1 MATEQIQPDA
11 AAAPGRR
18 EPRWVR
24 PLVVIAAAVALL
36 LIGGAAGTMV
46 GLPGSAGTTTPSA
59 DSVDVG
65 FAQDMTVHHEQA
77 VEMASWARDHTSDIQ
92 IKQLA
97 FDIETTQ
104 LQQIGRMQGWL
115 GLWGAAPFPTG
126 RPYMTWMAMD
136 PADGG
141 HAHGAPPASDASDA
155 SAASAGAARMPG
167 MATDADLRDLRAA
180 TGPQLDTLFL
190 QLMLRHHLGG
200 VDMLAYAADR
210 AAVPEVRNLAAQAL
224 AAQSSEAD
232 LMRQLLAAR
241 GAEPLP
247 MN

>member
-1 MATEQIQPDA
+1 MSPVAADLADPDA
-11 AAAPGRR
+11 AADPGRR

-36 LIGGAAGTMV
+36 LIGGAAGMLI

-77 VEMASWARDHTSDIQ
+77 VEMASWARDHTSDPQ
-92 IKQLA
+92 VKQLA

-126 RPYMTWMAMD
+126 RPYMTWMAD
-136 PADGG
+136 PADAG
-141 HAHGAPPASDASDA
+141 HGHSMSDAS
-155 SAASAGAARMPG
+155 SAGAARMPG
-167 MATDADLRDLRAA
+167 MATDEDLRNLRAA
-180 TGPQLDTLFL
+180 SGTQLDTLFL

-200 VDMLAYAADR
+200 ADMLQYAAER
-210 AAVPEVRNLAAQAL
+210 AALPEVRNLAAQAFS
-224 AAQSSEAD
+224 AQTSEAD

-241 GAEPLP
+241 GAQPLP
-247 MN
+247 QN

>member
-1 MATEQIQPDA
+1 MSPVATDLAEPDA
-11 AAAPGRR
+11 AADPGRR

-24 PLVVIAAAVALL
+24 PLVVIAAALALL
-36 LIGGAAGTMV
+36 LIGGAAGMLV

-77 VEMASWARDHTSDIQ
+77 VEMASWARDHTSDPQ
-92 IKQLA
+92 VKQLA

-115 GLWGAAPFPTG
+115 GLWGAPAFPTG
-126 RPYMTWMAMD
+126 RQYMAWMAG
-136 PADGG
+136 PADTGHG
-141 HAHGAPPASDASDA
+141 HATSDG
-155 SAASAGAARMPG
+155 SAAGAARMPG
-167 MATDADLRDLRAA
+167 MATDEDLRNLRAA
-180 TGPQLDTLFL
+180 SGTQVDTLFL

-200 VDMLAYAADR
+200 ADMLQYAAER
-210 AAVPEVRNLAAQAL
+210 AALPEVRNLAAQAL
-224 AAQSSEAD
+224 SAQTSEAD

-241 GAEPLP
+241 GAQPLP
-247 MN
+247 QN

>member
-1 MATEQIQPDA
+1 MATDLEPDVVA
-11 AAAPGRR
+11 GPGRR
-18 EPRWVR
+18 EPGWVR

-36 LIGGAAGTMV
+36 LIGGAAGMLV

-77 VEMASWARDHTSDIQ
+77 VEMASWARDHTTDPQ
-92 IKQLA
+92 VKQLA

-115 GLWGAAPFPTG
+115 GLWGAPAFPTG
-126 RPYMTWMAMD
+126 RQYMTWMAEPGD
-136 PADGG
+136 AGHG
-141 HAHGAPPASDASDA
+141 HAMSGGSSGGAS
-155 SAASAGAARMPG
+155 RMPG
-167 MATDADLRDLRAA
+167 MATDEDLKNLRAA
-180 TGPQLDTLFL
+180 SGTQLDTLFL

-200 VDMLAYAADR
+200 ADMLQYAAGH
-210 AAVPEVRNLAAQAL
+210 AALPEVRNLAAQAL
-224 AAQSSEAD
+224 SAQTSEVD

-241 GAEPLP
+241 GAQPLP
-247 MN
+247 QN

>member
-1 MATEQIQPDA
+1 MATDLEPDA
-11 AAAPGRR
+11 VAEPGRR

-36 LIGGAAGTMV
+36 LIGGAAGMLV
-46 GLPGSAGTTTPSA
+46 GLPGSAATTTPSA

-77 VEMASWARDHTSDIQ
+77 VEMASWARDHTTDPQ
-92 IKQLA
+92 VKQLA

-115 GLWGAAPFPTG
+115 GLWGAPAFPTG
-126 RPYMTWMAMD
+126 RQYMTWMAEPGD
-136 PADGG
+136 SG
-141 HAHGAPPASDASDA
+141 HGHSMSGMSGTSG
-155 SAASAGAARMPG
+155 AGAARMPG
-167 MATDADLRDLRAA
+167 MATDEDLTNLRAA
-180 TGPQLDTLFL
+180 KGAQLDTLFL

-200 VDMLAYAADR
+200 TDMLQYAADH
-210 AAVPEVRNLAAQAL
+210 AALPEVRNLAAQAL
-224 AAQSSEAD
+224 TAQTSEAD

-241 GAEPLP
+241 GAQPLP
-247 MN
+247 QN

>member
-1 MATEQIQPDA
+1 MSPVAADLAEPDA

-36 LIGGAAGTMV
+36 LIGGAAGMLV

-77 VEMASWARDHTSDIQ
+77 VEMASWARDHTSDPQ
-92 IKQLA
+92 VKQLA

-126 RPYMTWMAMD
+126 RPYMTWMAGPGD
-136 PADGG
+136 DGHG
-141 HAHGAPPASDASDA
+141 HAMSGAS
-155 SAASAGAARMPG
+155 SAGAARMPG
-167 MATDADLRDLRAA
+167 MATDEDLRNLRAA
-180 TGPQLDTLFL
+180 SGTQLDTLFL

-200 VDMLAYAADR
+200 ADMLQYAAER

-224 AAQSSEAD
+224 SAQTSEAD

-241 GAEPLP
+241 GAQPLP
-247 MN
+247 QN

>member
-1 MATEQIQPDA
+1 VATDLAEPDA
-11 AAAPGRR
+11 AGGPARR

-24 PLVVIAAAVALL
+24 PLVVVAAAVALL
-36 LIGGAAGTMV
+36 LIGGAGGMLV

-77 VEMASWARDHTSDIQ
+77 VEMASWARDHTSDPQ
-92 IKQLA
+92 VKQLA

-115 GLWGAAPFPTG
+115 GLWGAPPFPTG
-126 RPYMTWMAMD
+126 RQYMTWMA
-136 PADGG
+136 ADSG
-141 HAHGAPPASDASDA
+141 HGHGMSDG
-155 SAASAGAARMPG
+155 ASAGAARMPG
-167 MATDADLRDLRAA
+167 MATDGDLKNLRASS
-180 TGPQLDTLFL
+180 GVQLDTLFL

-200 VDMLAYAADR
+200 ADMLQYAAGR
-210 AAVPEVRNLAAQAL
+210 AALPEVRNLAAQAL
-224 AAQSSEAD
+224 AAQTSEAD

-241 GAEPLP
+241 GAQPLP
-247 MN
+247 QN